1 VWDIF
6 LVNLTVKAAVSAV
19 SIPLIYLSPD
29 RDWRDDPDD
38 A

>member
-6 LVNLTVKAAVSAV
+6 LVNLTVKFAVSAL
-19 SIPLIYLSPD
+19 SLPLIYVSPD
-29 RDWRDDPDD
+29 RDWSHDPDD